1 MSQINVAILSSKG
14 NLSNFHWNGS
24 MTSFQPSWTIQVPK
38 STKTIGSY
46 AGHGNEYSSYVAFVD
61 KTNVF
66 VGNCNGKKLMSFF
79 KAKKYHRT
87 IPKSKVPS
95 LSYSSTTFQG
105 RIGAYFVLI
114 GKMPNENDNWN
125 FFRPVHEKSFLWS
138 TKKLK
143 WFNGP
148 KFPPNLEVKSNV
160 CGFDRIKGYFV
171 ALDLFSYFQTQNYL
185 VEFNIE
191 NHTLKFQEN
200 PPSKINQLDSFLCST
215 ILDKKGAQ

>member
-24 MTSFQPSWTIQVPK
+24 MTSFQPSWTMQVPK

-66 VGNCNGKKLMSFF
+66 VGNSDGKKLMSFF

-87 IPKSKVPS
+87 IPKSKVPNFHD
-95 LSYSSTTFQG
+95 SSTIFQG
-105 RIGAYFVLI
+105 RIGGYFVLI
-114 GKMPNENDNWN
+114 GKMGNEKENLDL
-125 FFRPVHEKSFLWS
+125 FLPVQQQSFLWS

-148 KFPPNLEVKSNV
+148 KFPPNIEVKSNV
-160 CGFDRIKGYFV
+160 CGFDRKKGYFV

-191 NHTLKFQEN
+191 NYTLKFQEN
-200 PPSKINQLDSFLCST
+200 PPSKINQLDRFLCST

>member
-14 NLSNFHWNGS
+14 ILSNFHWNGS
-24 MTSFQPSWTIQVPK
+24 MTNFQPSWTMQVPK
-38 STKTIGSY
+38 STKIIGHWGGGY
-46 AGHGNEYSSYVAFVD
+46 GNEYSSYVAFVD

-66 VGNCNGKKLMSFF
+66 IGNCDGNKLMSFF

-95 LSYSSTTFQG
+95 FLDSFPRFQG
-105 RIGAYFVLI
+105 RIGVYFVMI
-114 GKMPNENDNWN
+114 GNMPNEN
-125 FFRPVHEKSFLWS
+125 FRKTFLWS

-148 KFPPNLEVKSNV
+148 KFPLNIEVRSNI
-160 CGFDRIKGYFV
+160 CGFDRKKGYFV
-171 ALDLFSYFQTQNYL
+171 ALNLFPFGQAQNYL

-191 NHTLKFQEN
+191 NNTLTFQEN
-200 PPSKINQLDSFLCST
+200 APPKINQLDRFLCST

>member
-1 MSQINVAILSSKG
+1 MEIEECL
-14 NLSNFHWNGS
+14 
-24 MTSFQPSWTIQVPK
+24 
-38 STKTIGSY
+38 
-46 AGHGNEYSSYVAFVD
+46 YSSYVAFVD

-66 VGNCNGKKLMSFF
+66 VGNCDGKKVMSFF

-114 GKMPNENDNWN
+114 GKVRNEEENWDM
-125 FFRPVHEKSFLWS
+125 FLHVQEQSFLWS

-148 KFPPNLEVKSNV
+148 KFPPNIKVKSNV
-160 CGFDRIKGYFV
+160 CGFDRKKGYFV

>member
-14 NLSNFHWNGS
+14 ILSNFHWNGS
-24 MTSFQPSWTIQVPK
+24 MTSFQPSWTMQVPK

-46 AGHGNEYSSYVAFVD
+46 AGNEYSSYVAFVD

-66 VGNCNGKKLMSFF
+66 VGNCDGKKLMSFF
-79 KAKKYHRT
+79 IAKKNHRT
-87 IPKSKVPS
+87 IPKSKVPNFQD
-95 LSYSSTTFQG
+95 SSTTFQG

-114 GKMPNENDNWN
+114 GKMPNEENWD
-125 FFRPVHEKSFLWS
+125 FFLQVQEQSFLWS

-148 KFPPNLEVKSNV
+148 KFPPNIAVKSNV
-160 CGFDRIKGYFV
+160 CGFDRKKGYFV
-171 ALDLFSYFQTQNYL
+171 ALNLFPFEQAQNYL

-191 NHTLKFQEN
+191 NNTLTFQEN
-200 PPSKINQLDSFLCST
+200 APPKINQLDRFLCST